1 MKGSS
6 SSSWLSSTDA
16 ASEKALF
23 DIGERGVAPGRVA
36 ERGGDVTVLSS
47 RLCPSNDVRVG
58 RLGVDFE

>member
-16 ASEKALF
+16 ASERALF
-23 DIGERGVAPGRVA
+23 EIGDKGVAPGRVA

-47 RLCPSNDVRVG
+47 RLWPSNDVKVG
-58 RLGVDFE
+58 KLGVDFE